1 VAFLKD
7 PDKHA
12 EDHRERQKVHDHCF
26 YRQEKISFELF
37 GQMMGV
43 VEDPEVVFEFAIA
56 TTAELLGMRPRGV
69 AATRS

>member
-1 VAFLKD
+1 
-7 PDKHA
+7 
-12 EDHRERQKVHDHCF
+12 
-26 YRQEKISFELF
+26 
-37 GQMMGV
+37 MMGV